1 MSAHEHHEYVPGDW
15 TAVLGDGLV
24 AVVEP
29 GTAAATVDGLWQVAR
44 DGGGVLAAL
53 GVLAAGGF
61 ADLPDFVVVD
71 VSAGG
76 DVHAVL
82 RGDVRLTVPGAE
94 GVQEVEAQPGAVWT
108 EHRASTTGGATVRVA
123 GAGSPGQV
131 RWPVRSGVV
140 RAASVLLA
148 GPGGATG
155 TGAQGRT
162 ADAAGS
168 PAGAAP
174 GALRERRGS
183 GRAAR
188 SEASIAAATLG
199 APVVAPVPGP
209 AATVPDPTDGY
220 APDLVPDAVPVPD
233 EVPVLDP
240 APGASGTTTPWWAG
254 DDGAPAADPVPVP
267 PAPAGGGGTPAVP
280 GLEPVDD
287 EPFVLTPAD
296 VPTPAVADVPMIR
309 VGTHQPGDDDHDG
322 MTILSSDLAQIRDQL
337 PTWSQDA
344 VPGPF
349 LAPVPVPLSAR
360 LVLST
365 GLVVPLDR
373 SVLLGRAPQ
382 VARVTNR
389 ELPRLVTVPSPNQ
402 DISRTHAE
410 VRVDGEHV
418 VVTDLDSTNG
428 VHVSRAGDG
437 VRRLHPGEPSVVAT
451 DEVVDLGDGV
461 TFTVERTT

>member
-15 TAVLGDGLV
+15 TAVLGDGFV

-29 GTAAATVDGLWQVAR
+29 GTATATVDGLWQVAR

-71 VSAGG
+71 LAAGG

-82 RGDVRLTVPGAE
+82 RGDVHLAVPGAD
-94 GVQEVEAQPGAVWT
+94 GAQDVEAQPGAVWT
-108 EHRASTTGGATVRVA
+108 EHRATSAGGATVRVG
-123 GAGSPGQV
+123 GAGTQG
-131 RWPVRSGVV
+131 RAWWPVRSGVV
-140 RAASVLLA
+140 RASAVRLA
-148 GPGGATG
+148 GAQDAAATG
-155 TGAQGRT
+155 APVRA
-162 ADAAGS
+162 ADVAVPTS
-168 PAGAAP
+168 GAAP

-199 APVVAPVPGP
+199 APVVAP
-209 AATVPDPTDGY
+209 APDPVGGAAGADVPVP
-220 APDLVPDAVPVPD
+220 ADLPPLDLVPD
-233 EVPVLDP
+233 P
-240 APGASGTTTPWWAG
+240 APVVEAVGTATPWWAG
-254 DDGAPAADPVPVP
+254 DDGGAAADPVTPVP
-267 PAPAGGGGTPAVP
+267 DLPV
-280 GLEPVDD
+280 LEPADD

-349 LAPVPVPLSAR
+349 LAPVPAPLSAR

-461 TFTVERTT
+461 TFTVERTA

>member
-1 MSAHEHHEYVPGDW
+1 P
-15 TAVLGDGLV
+15 
-24 AVVEP
+24 
-29 GTAAATVDGLWQVAR
+29 
-44 DGGGVLAAL
+44 
-53 GVLAAGGF
+53 
-61 ADLPDFVVVD
+61 
-71 VSAGG
+71 
-76 DVHAVL
+76 
-82 RGDVRLTVPGAE
+82 
-94 GVQEVEAQPGAVWT
+94 
-108 EHRASTTGGATVRVA
+108 AS
-123 GAGSPGQV
+123 
-131 RWPVRSGVV
+131 
-140 RAASVLLA
+140 
-148 GPGGATG
+148 
-155 TGAQGRT
+155 
-162 ADAAGS
+162 
-168 PAGAAP
+168 GAAP

-199 APVVAPVPGP
+199 APVVAPAPEP
-209 AATVPDPTDGY
+209 AGDAAAVALPAPTDRQ
-220 APDLVPDAVPVPD
+220 PLDLVPDLETVPD
-233 EVPVLDP
+233 L
-240 APGASGTTTPWWAG
+240 APEASGTATPWWAG
-254 DDGAPAADPVPVP
+254 DDGAAAADPVPDLPDLVGGAG
-267 PAPAGGGGTPAVP
+267 APGVP

-349 LAPVPVPLSAR
+349 LAPVPAPLSAR